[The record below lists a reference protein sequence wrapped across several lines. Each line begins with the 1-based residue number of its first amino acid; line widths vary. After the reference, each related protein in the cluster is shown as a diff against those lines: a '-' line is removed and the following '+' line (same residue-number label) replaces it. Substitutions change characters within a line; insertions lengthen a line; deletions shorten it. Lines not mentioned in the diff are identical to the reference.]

1 MLKVD
6 SRRTTAGITW
16 RLMKRNRGR
25 NLLLL
30 LAIVMTTGMFTAL
43 FTAASSVIAS
53 RQWMWMKQGMEF
65 SHIII
70 EHLTEEQLV
79 GIRKDEGI
87 AQSGYQIYLTEVQN
101 PELKDLEVKMLCG
114 DLQGARNS
122 MSQPTKGRMPKADDE
137 VAMRTVT
144 LDLLGIPH
152 ELGTEVTLEF
162 TLSGRRMRRK
172 FVLSGYWSGDEQ
184 YQEQKIWVSESFYEK
199 NAGKAI
205 RETPQEEKAEGNC
218 SLFIWCR
225 NTFGLGRYAK
235 KLERMYHLENT
246 AASVRVNSALE
257 LFQDDSFS
265 FGTAALLLALIFLSG
280 YLIIYHV
287 FNVSVA
293 DDSRIYGL
301 LKSIGT
307 TGRQIRGIVRRQ
319 AFLLAGAGM
328 LPGLLMGYDIGVW
341 MARRMESGMV
351 VFSGCHP
358 WIFAVSAAFTLLT
371 VYAGCVR
378 PGRTAAKLS
387 PAEAVKIT
395 DLHFSGRR
403 RKPKSR
409 ECFTPLA
416 LAGERVRRTWKKAAL
431 AVLSLALPIV
441 LLNVTFGIMRGF
453 RFEMFLDAYCSFDYE
468 VSGLTEN
475 RKSSNRRAVTPE
487 LMDRL
492 RSHPDVERMALVYAS
507 ETQHRLDDTG
517 YQNLAGILKQAQK
530 EGILEGEL
538 LKKEKEELA
547 KREVTARVMG
557 INETALEKMEIR
569 EGEADYE
576 KMKTGGYVL
585 LENLWGYPGQL
596 YHPGD
601 RLTVRF
607 ENGRSKEYTVLGIV
621 EPPTDLTWNFRAE
634 VPICYQFFLPEEEYL
649 SMEENKNAMM
659 IGVDIRDGRE
669 AAFARWLA
677 GCART
682 SEKTVYI
689 NSRAG
694 LLEEARAYA
703 HSQYMIL
710 GILGGILFAVG
721 VLNFFYAFAAS
732 CLAGRQELAILRAVG
747 MTEKQMR
754 SMLLAEFLMY
764 AAAAV
769 LLADTLGMAAAGAVM
784 EQGAIKAFFF
794 RYETVI
800 WPSLFAVPVT
810 GGLAAAAGWMGK
822 ELLRL
827 PACRGTGFCA
837 DERNYR
843 KNR

>member
-1 MLKVD
+1 MFKVD
-6 SRRTTAGITW
+6 SRRTTAETAW

-30 LAIVMTTGMFTAL
+30 LAIAMTTGMFTAL

-65 SHIII
+65 SHIIV
-70 EHLTEEQLV
+70 ENLTEEQLAE
-79 GIRKDEGI
+79 IRKDEGI
-87 AQSGYQIYLTEVQN
+87 TQSGYESYLTEAQN

-114 DLQGARNS
+114 DLQGARSS
-122 MSQPTKGRMPKADDE
+122 MSQPTKGRMPEAE
-137 VAMRTVT
+137 NEIAMHTVT
-144 LDLLGIPH
+144 MDLLGVPH
-152 ELGTEVTLEF
+152 ELGTDVTLEF
-162 TLSGRRMRRK
+162 TLSGRRIRRK
-172 FVLSGYWSGDEQ
+172 FVLSGYWGGDAQ
-184 YQEQKIWVSESFYEK
+184 YQEQKIWVSEGFYEA
-199 NAGKAI
+199 NVGK
-205 RETPQEEKAEGNC
+205 EKRNC

-225 NTFGLGRYAK
+225 NTFGLGKYAK
-235 KLERMYHLENT
+235 KLEKTYHLENT

-265 FGTAALLLALIFLSG
+265 FGTAALLFVLIFLSG

-307 TGRQIRGIVRRQ
+307 TGRQIKGIVRRQ

-328 LPGLLMGYDIGVW
+328 LPGLLLGYDIGIW
-341 MARRMESGMV
+341 MARRMESGME
-351 VFSGCHP
+351 VFSVCHP

-371 VYAGCVR
+371 VFAGCAR

-395 DLHFSGRR
+395 DLHFSGGR

-409 ECFTPLA
+409 ERFTPLA

-431 AVLSLALPIV
+431 AVLSLALPVV

-453 RFEMFLDAYCSFDYE
+453 RYEMFLDTYCSFDYE

-475 RKSSNRRAVTPE
+475 RKSSNRKAITPE
-487 LMDRL
+487 LMDRV
-492 RSHPDVERMALVYAS
+492 RSHPDVERTALVYAS

-538 LKKEKEELA
+538 LKREKEELA
-547 KREVTARVMG
+547 NREVTARVMG

-569 EGEADYE
+569 EGEAGYE
-576 KMKTGGYVL
+576 KMKTGSYVL
-585 LENLWGYPGQL
+585 LKNLWGYSNQL

-601 RLTVRF
+601 RLRVSF

-669 AAFARWLA
+669 AVFARWLA
-677 GCART
+677 ECART
-682 SEKTVYI
+682 SEKTIYI
-689 NSRAG
+689 KSRAG
-694 LLEEARAYA
+694 FLEEARAYA

-710 GILGGILFAVG
+710 GILGGVLFAAG

-732 CLAGRQELAILRAVG
+732 CLARRRELAIFRAVG
-747 MTEKQMR
+747 MTGKQMR
-754 SMLLAEFLMY
+754 AMLMAEFLMY
-764 AAAAV
+764 GAAAV
-769 LLADTLGMAAAGAVM
+769 ALADTLGMAAAKAVM

-800 WPSLFAVPVT
+800 WPSMLAIPALA
-810 GGLAAAAGWMGK
+810 GLAAAAGWMGS
-822 ELLRL
+822 LR
-827 PACRGTGFCA
+827 AS
-837 DERNYR
+837 E
-843 KNR
+843 K